1 MKWSAHQKPTG
12 KLLLRILA
20 VGMAVLGVTTL
31 VLYDLSSD
39 DLDVIFYD
47 YVSDKVPVDF
57 EDYQMVQLTDLH
69 NHPMEY
75 GNRNL
80 LEAIDIVSP
89 DAVFLTGDFIDQHT
103 KNLDVQTELLAGL
116 TDYPV
121 YFVNGNHE
129 LTSQKRIDFDTL
141 RDAYGVIDLNSQM
154 ETITRGTES
163 IHFLG
168 VNDGD
173 LQKFGIWNYRNTG
186 IIKEKIE
193 GLTSGLPAGDLKIL
207 LAHRPDLYQDY
218 IDTHMDLVYSGHYHG
233 GQIRLIGKAISDL
246 YEPWYAKGMTEI
258 DGTTFVTS
266 AGLGYSVA
274 PIRVNCNAQLV
285 VVTLHNPSLL

>member
-1 MKWSAHQKPTG
+1 MTV
-12 KLLLRILA
+12 I
-20 VGMAVLGVTTL
+20 GVATL

-39 DLDVIFYD
+39 DLDVVY
-47 YVSDKVPVDF
+47 YTYTSEKVPASF
-57 EDYQMVQLTDLH
+57 EGYKMAQLTDLH

-80 LEAIDIVSP
+80 LDAIDLVSP
-89 DAVFLTGDFIDQHT
+89 DAVFLTGDFIDRNT

-116 TDYPV
+116 TSYPV

-129 LTSQKRIDFDTL
+129 ITSKKRAAFDTL
-141 RDAYGVIDLNSQM
+141 RDAYGVIDLNSKM
-154 ETITRGTES
+154 NIITRGTES
-163 IHFLG
+163 IYFIG
-168 VNDGD
+168 VNDAD
-173 LQKFGIWNYRNTG
+173 LQQAFYWNYRNTG

-193 GLTSGLPAGDLKIL
+193 TLTASLAPTDLEIL

-218 IDTHMDLVYSGHYHG
+218 IDTGMDLVFSGHYHG
-233 GQIRLIGKAISDL
+233 GQIRIIGKAISDF
-246 YEPWYAKGMTEI
+246 YKPWYSQGMTEI

-266 AGLGYSVA
+266 TGLGYSVA

-285 VVTLHNPSLL
+285 VVTLHNPTL